1 MPIKIFIIFRG
12 IQSFFQFI
20 IVTLHRIYYQKL
32 FIKSLIIFLTTL
44 FIILEFNSSLLAIDV
59 NNKKNQ
65 IAQIQTDAK
74 KLLEQGRKLYDDG
87 KYSEAINILQ
97 QAAAIF
103 KSQDNKLEQSLT
115 LTNISVSFKQ
125 LGQLEQA
132 NKFIVESLQIL
143 QTAKNQDAKWYQL
156 IAQSL
161 DIQGELQLRLGK
173 PDAALLSWKQAQITY
188 KIVGNEIGKIR
199 SLINQSIAQQK
210 LGFYRQSKTT
220 LEEIY
225 PQLEKQPDSL
235 MKATALRSF
244 GDILQL
250 VGDLDKSRQ
259 ILLQSINIS
268 KKLQFPVENA
278 EALLSLGNNDHAFAY
293 RMQTEAHQ
301 EDFAKITPLSCK
313 KPQLHNKIS
322 NESLIYYQQ
331 ALKSYAEAATIS
343 NPTTQIQAKLNQL
356 NIFLELQKW
365 SEVQR
370 ILPDLKLQLPLIPPS
385 QSAIY
390 ANINFAQ
397 SLSCIKQ
404 ANSADFITW
413 KEIAQIVA
421 SAIQQ
426 AKSIGDNRTF
436 AYALGVL
443 GELYLETGDIFNAQK
458 LTEQALTRSQSIGA
472 IDITYQWQWQ
482 LGYIFSQKGNIK
494 KATILYT
501 EAVDTLKSLR
511 SDLIALN
518 PYIQFSFRDNVEPV
532 YRQLVDLLLRPET
545 PQSSISQNKLAKARD
560 VIEALQLTELEN
572 FFREACL
579 LPKPRQ
585 IDEVVDKTDI
595 TAAVIYPIIL
605 KDRLEIILKLPT
617 QNELRHYTTRKS
629 QTEVEK
635 NLEQLQQSLREIDQI
650 NKVNELSSQLYS
662 WLIQPT
668 EAELEKH
675 KIKTLVFVLD
685 GSLRNIPMSVLYN
698 QQQKKYLLEK
708 YAISIAPGMQLI
720 DPKPLQ
726 RSKIHA
732 LIAGVSE
739 QRNIEGKN
747 FSPLENIKV
756 ELKQIRTQIPNS
768 IELLN
773 QYFTKNNLQSQMKST
788 TFSVVHIATHGEFS
802 SNSEKTFI
810 LTWERL
816 LKVKDFDTLLRLGN
830 QREPENVIELL
841 VLSACQTATGDKR
854 AALGLAGVAV
864 RAGARSTLATLWS
877 IDDESTAELMAKFYH
892 ELENA
897 TVTKAEAL
905 RRAQLV
911 VLTSYENPYFWAP
924 YVLVGNWL

>member
-1 MPIKIFIIFRG
+1 MSIKIFIITRA
-12 IQSFFQFI
+12 IQLFKLMI
-20 IVTLHRIYYQKL
+20 IIWLRFYRQKW
-32 FIKSLIIFLTTL
+32 FIKNLISFLTTL
-44 FIILEFNSSLLAIDV
+44 LIILKFNFSVLAIHV
-59 NNKKNQ
+59 NNITVPIVQ
-65 IAQIQTDAK
+65 VQTNAK
-74 KLLEQGRKLYDDG
+74 SLLEQGRKFYDVG
-87 KYSEAINILQ
+87 KYFEAIKVLQ
-97 QAAAIF
+97 QAAVIF
-103 KSQDNKLEQSLT
+103 QSQGNKLEQALT

-125 LGQLEQA
+125 LGQLDQA
-132 NKFIVESLQIL
+132 NKFIAESLQIL
-143 QTAKNQDAKWYQL
+143 QIAKKDATQNQL

-161 DIQGELQLRLGK
+161 DIQGELQLQLGK
-173 PDAALLSWKQAQITY
+173 PEAALLSWKQAQTTY
-188 KIVGNEIGKIR
+188 KTVGDEVGKIR

-210 LGFYRQSKTT
+210 LGFYRQAKTT

-250 VGDLDKSRQ
+250 VGDLDKSRH

-268 KKLQFPVENA
+268 KKLQSPAENA
-278 EALLSLGNNDHAFAY
+278 EALLSLGNTEHALAH
-293 RMQTEAHQ
+293 RMQTETYQ
-301 EDFAKITPLSCK
+301 EFEKNTPLSCK
-313 KPQLHNKIS
+313 KPQLHNQIS
-322 NESLIYYQQ
+322 NESLLFYQQ
-331 ALKSYAEAATIS
+331 AVELYAEAARIS
-343 NPTTQIQAKLNQL
+343 NRTTQIQAKLNQL

-365 SEVQR
+365 SEVQK
-370 ILPDLKLQLPLIPPS
+370 ILPDLKLQIPLIPPS

-390 ANINFAQ
+390 ATINFAQ

-404 ANSADFITW
+404 AKSTDFLTW
-413 KEIAQIVA
+413 KEIAQTVA

-426 AKSIGDNRTF
+426 AKSIGDNRAL

-472 IDITYQWQWQ
+472 VDITYQWQWQ
-482 LGYIFSQKGNIK
+482 LGYILNLKGNIEE
-494 KATILYT
+494 ATKLYI

-511 SDLIALN
+511 NDLIALN
-518 PYIQFSFRDNVEPV
+518 PNIQFSFRDNVEPV
-532 YRQLVDLLLRPET
+532 YRQLVDLLLRPD
-545 PQSSISQNKLAKARD
+545 SHLISQNKLAKARD

-579 LPKPRQ
+579 LPKARQ

-617 QNELRHYTTRKS
+617 QNKLRHYTTRKS

-635 NLEQLQQSLREIDQI
+635 SLEQLQQSLREIDQI
-650 NKVNELSSQLYS
+650 NKVNELSGQLYS
-662 WLIQPT
+662 WLIQPM

-685 GSLRNIPMSVLYN
+685 GSLRNLPMSVLYN
-698 QQQKKYLLEK
+698 QQQKKYLLEQ

-720 DPKPLQ
+720 DPKPLR

-739 QRNIEGKN
+739 QRSIEGKN

-756 ELKQIRTQIPNS
+756 ELKKIHMQIPNS

-773 QYFTKNNLQSQMKST
+773 ESFTKKNLQGQMKST
-788 TFSVVHIATHGEFS
+788 IFSVVHIATHGEFS

-830 QREPENVIELL
+830 EREPQNVIELL
-841 VLSACQTATGDKR
+841 VLSACQTATGDNR

-864 RAGARSTLATLWS
+864 KAGARSTLATLWS
-877 IDDESTAELMAKFYH
+877 VDDESTTELMGKFYQ

-905 RRAQLV
+905 RRAQLA

-924 YVLVGNWL
+924 YILVGNWL